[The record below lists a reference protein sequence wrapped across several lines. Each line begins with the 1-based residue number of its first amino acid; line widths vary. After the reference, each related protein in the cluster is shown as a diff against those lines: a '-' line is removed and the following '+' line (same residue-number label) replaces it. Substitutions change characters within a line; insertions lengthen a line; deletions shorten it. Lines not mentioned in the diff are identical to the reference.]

1 MAPELPKTFKQAV
14 CKEQG
19 APLTIEEVELRMP
32 EKGEVL
38 VKVEAC
44 GVCHS
49 DTFVSMNV
57 FGGGL

>member
-19 APLTIEEVELRMP
+19 ASLTLEEVELRLP

-49 DTFVSMNV
+49 DALVPLNI